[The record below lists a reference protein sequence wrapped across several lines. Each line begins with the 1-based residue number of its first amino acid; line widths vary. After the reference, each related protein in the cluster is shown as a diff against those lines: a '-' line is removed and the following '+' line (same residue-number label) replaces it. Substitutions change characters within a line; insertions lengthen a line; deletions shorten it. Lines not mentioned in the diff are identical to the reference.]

1 MKKEYGKPLLYIEDF
16 TINQHI
22 ATCIMNS
29 GAGHYDGE
37 CSFTVK
43 DDDEEEIFVYYYQN
57 ISGKCNQ
64 LVDVGGN
71 NYVGCYSGPD
81 KGGAFAS

>member
-57 ISGKCNQ
+57 IRQSICLRKAIIFFIIHFEQ
-64 LVDVGGN
+64 FLF
-71 NYVGCYSGPD
+71 YQIL
-81 KGGAFAS
+81 